1 MFLRSDLN
9 ELLSMQGNPSVSL
22 YLPTHVAT
30 REMRQDRVRLRN
42 LVHQASGLLTGRHR
56 RPEVDALLAPA
67 HHLIEDDSIWAH
79 PEQALAV
86 FLVPG
91 RSRVHKLPLAVP
103 EQVVVGKHLHITPLL
118 PLVDDTR
125 RFWLVTITG
134 VRTCLYRGT
143 RWGLAETQVDGLPQG
158 LGAIRGETD
167 YDEPHM
173 AGTTG
178 APRAQSFG
186 DAPSA
191 VRKTQLMELLRRIAA
206 AVEPHIRRQ
215 PAPVVI
221 AAQPEIQGHFRELAG
236 WKEIASEGLV
246 ENPDAQSAQEL
257 RRKAYALIEAN
268 EQAARVEAVGHLR
281 SLLGTAKGRATTKP
295 EAIVKAAFHG
305 RVDRLFLT
313 GDGELWGRFDEKT
326 ERVYAHG
333 HPVGEDDDDLLDYA
347 ALMTLRQGGNVT
359 LVDRDMLGPDGLA
372 AAILRWEA

>member
-1 MFLRSDLN
+1 MFQRTDLD
-9 ELLSMQGNPSVSL
+9 ELLSMKGNPAVSL
-22 YLPTHVAT
+22 YLPTHIAG

-42 LVHQASGLLTGRHR
+42 LLQEASARLAGRHR
-56 RPEVDALLAPA
+56 RPDIEELLAPG
-67 HHLIEDDSIWAH
+67 HRLIDDDSIWAH
-79 PEQALAV
+79 PEEALAV
-86 FLVPG
+86 YLVPG
-91 RSRVHKLPLAVP
+91 RSRVHKLPLPVP

-118 PLVDDTR
+118 PLFDEAGW
-125 RFWLVTITG
+125 FWLLTITG
-134 VRTCLYRGT
+134 VRSCLYRGT
-143 RWGLAETQVDGLPQG
+143 RWMMMEMPVDGLPQG
-158 LGAIRGETD
+158 YAAIRGETD

-178 APRAQSFG
+178 APRAQSYG
-186 DAPSA
+186 DAPDA
-191 VRKTQLMELLRRIAA
+191 VRKTQLMELLHRIVA